1 MCAHNLGA
9 FVTPVAESSVSTLVI
24 DQLVSH
30 LRARA
35 VPLDGQTP
43 PVAVLWTDPRRE
55 WISLTSLLRE
65 RVDEFLVLGD
75 YAPAERTGPAIW
87 LRCTID
93 RTLAEPAL
101 PADRPPV
108 VYLPGVGRQDLR
120 AGDHCPEH
128 LRPLVELMFRGTM
141 WLQPNGTD
149 WTVHAFLT
157 SPRSLAL
164 EVARDDATLRA
175 LGGALPEAALT
186 STNQLTGKRLQAED
200 FDRMLAPDVIRDLL
214 RWMTDPSGTKAR
226 LGTTGWP
233 AFCNRCQDDM
243 QFDPEKQTEI
253 EAARELV
260 QGQDGWQDAW
270 DRFVESPQRYA
281 DLVKLLRRSRPERKL
296 QSFFD
301 SDRWPHV
308 NDADEQ
314 ALREALGKLNGRPQ
328 DEAAKTVLELEAEH
342 GKRRQWVW
350 ARLGL
355 APLAEALAPLAR
367 MAAAVRQPVAGGSPD
382 DIAGAYIDRGWQA
395 DAATW
400 EALAAAPAADQ
411 KLIADAVKTLME
423 PWLDDSARVF
433 QSAVQR
439 VPLPGAAQR
448 RVEAD
453 DDGCVVFVDGLRFDL
468 GQRLSE
474 RLETRGCRVQA
485 RHRWAASP
493 TVTATAK
500 PAATPVATRFTGDEL
515 GADFAPRLADTNR
528 PATAEHVRE
537 LLRTEGYQVLG
548 DGMFDAPASHPARGW
563 LETGRIDS
571 LGHALGGRL
580 AGSIGAE
587 LDNLAERVI
596 ALLDA
601 GWKSVR
607 IVTDHGWLLL
617 PGGLPK
623 VDLPRHLTESR
634 WSRCAVVS
642 GGNTTDAIRAPWH
655 WNPAQAFATP
665 PGIACFKKSEEY
677 AHGGL
682 SLQECLTPDLLIER
696 SGEGVVVASI
706 GTVTWRGL
714 RCLVEAAVRG
724 ANVGAD
730 LRLGRATGVSVAAS
744 PKTIEDG
751 AASLVLADDEHEA
764 APLVIVLLDAAGQVL
779 AQRATRV
786 GENS

>member
-1 MCAHNLGA
+1 M
-9 FVTPVAESSVSTLVI
+9 TPVRATESPVSTLVI
-24 DQLVSH
+24 DHLVSQ

-35 VPLDGQTP
+35 AALEGQTP

-55 WISLTSLLRE
+55 WVSLLSLLRE
-65 RVDEFLVLGD
+65 RMPELVALDD

-87 LRCTID
+87 LRCMID
-93 RTLAEPAL
+93 RTLTEPAV

-120 AGDHCPEH
+120 AGDHCPDH

-149 WTVHAFLT
+149 WTVHAFFT

-164 EVARDDATLRA
+164 DVARDEATLGA
-175 LGGALPEAALT
+175 LAGALPEAALT
-186 STNQLTGKRLQAED
+186 STSQLRGKRLRAED

-214 RWMTDPSGTKAR
+214 RWMTDSAGTKAR
-226 LGTTGWP
+226 LGPAGWP
-233 AFCNRCQDDM
+233 AFCNRCRDDM
-243 QFDPEKQTEI
+243 QFDPETQTEI
-253 EAARELV
+253 EAARALV
-260 QGQDGWQDAW
+260 KGEDAWQDAW
-270 DRFVESPQRYA
+270 SRFEESPERYA
-281 DLVKLLRRSRPERKL
+281 DLVRLLRRSHPG
-296 QSFFD
+296 QSLHHLFD

-308 NDADEQ
+308 NDDDEV
-314 ALREALGKLNGRPQ
+314 ALREALSKLKKRPQ
-328 DEAAKTVLELEAEH
+328 PEAAQVVLELEAEH

-350 ARLGL
+350 ARLGF
-355 APLAEALAPLAR
+355 APLAETLAPLSR
-367 MAAAVRQPVAGGSPD
+367 MAATVRQPIAGGSPD
-382 DIAGAYIDRGWQA
+382 DIARAYMERGWPA

-400 EALAAAPAADQ
+400 EALALAPATDQ
-411 KLIADAVKTLME
+411 QLIADVVRTLVE

-433 QSAVQR
+433 QAAVERAPLSGPAQPR
-439 VPLPGAAQR
+439 VAA
-448 RVEAD
+448 E

-474 RLETRGCRVQA
+474 RLESRGCRVQV
-485 RHRWAASP
+485 RHRWAATP

-500 PAATPVATRFTGDEL
+500 PAATPVADCFAGEEL
-515 GADFAPRLADTNR
+515 GPDFAPRLEDGHR
-528 PATAEHVRE
+528 PATAEHLRG
-537 LLRTEGYQVLG
+537 LLRAHGYQVLG
-548 DGMFDAPASHPARGW
+548 DGMFDAPASHPAKGW

-571 LGHALGGRL
+571 LGHALGVRL
-580 AGSIGAE
+580 ASSIGTE
-587 LDNLAERVI
+587 LDNLAERAV

-607 IVTDHGWLLL
+607 MVTDHGWLLL

-623 VDLPRHLTESR
+623 VELPRHFTESR

-642 GGNTTDAIRAPWH
+642 GGHTPDVLRAPWH
-655 WNPAQAFATP
+655 WNPAQSFATA
-665 PGIACFKKSEEY
+665 PGIACFRKSEEY

-696 SGEGVVVASI
+696 SSEAIVSASI

-714 RCLVEAAVRG
+714 RCLVEATVRG
-724 ANVGAD
+724 ASVQAD
-730 LRLGRATGVSVAAS
+730 LRFGRATGVSVAAS
-744 PKTIEDG
+744 PKPIEDG

-764 APLVIVLLDAAGQVL
+764 AGLVVVLVDDAGQVL

>member
-1 MCAHNLGA
+1 M
-9 FVTPVAESSVSTLVI
+9 
-24 DQLVSH
+24 
-30 LRARA
+30 
-35 VPLDGQTP
+35 
-43 PVAVLWTDPRRE
+43 
-55 WISLTSLLRE
+55 
-65 RVDEFLVLGD
+65 
-75 YAPAERTGPAIW
+75 
-87 LRCTID
+87 
-93 RTLAEPAL
+93 
-101 PADRPPV
+101 

-149 WTVHAFLT
+149 WTVHAFFT

-164 EVARDDATLRA
+164 DVARDDATLRA
-175 LGGALPEAALT
+175 LAGALPEAALT
-186 STNQLTGKRLQAED
+186 SRSHLAGKRLQAED

-214 RWMTDPSGTKAR
+214 RWMTDPPGTKAR

-233 AFCNRCQDDM
+233 AFCNRCRDDM
-243 QFDPEKQTEI
+243 QFDPETQTEI

-260 QGQDGWQDAW
+260 RGEDGWQDAW
-270 DRFVESPQRYA
+270 SRFEESPERYA
-281 DLVKLLRRSRPERKL
+281 DLVKLLRRSRPE
-296 QSFFD
+296 QSLHHLFD
-301 SDRWPHV
+301 SHRWPHL

-314 ALREALGKLNGRPQ
+314 TLREALARIHGRAQ
-328 DEAAKTVLELEAEH
+328 DEAAKTVLALEAEH
-342 GKRRQWVW
+342 GKRLQWVW

-382 DIAGAYIDRGWQA
+382 DIARAYVDRGWQA

-400 EALAAAPAADQ
+400 EAIALAPAADQ
-411 KLIADAVKTLME
+411 QLIADVLRTLVE

-433 QSAVQR
+433 QSAVER
-439 VPLPGAAQR
+439 VPLPGPAQP

-453 DDGCVVFVDGLRFDL
+453 DDGCVLFVDGLRFDL

-474 RLETRGCRVQA
+474 RLEARGCRVEV
-485 RHRWAASP
+485 RHRWAAIP

-500 PAATPVATRFTGDEL
+500 AAATPAADRFAGDEL
-515 GADFAPRLADTNR
+515 GAAFAPRLVDANR
-528 PATAEHVRE
+528 PATAENVRE
-537 LLRTEGYQVLG
+537 LLRAQGYQVLG
-548 DGMFDAPASHPARGW
+548 DGIFDAPASHPAKGW

-571 LGHALGGRL
+571 LGHALGVRL
-580 AGSIGAE
+580 AGSIGTE
-587 LDNLAERVI
+587 LDHLAERVI

-607 IVTDHGWLLL
+607 IVTDHGWLLM

-623 VDLPRHLTESR
+623 VELPRHLTESR

-642 GGNTTDAIRAPWH
+642 GGNPPDVIRAPWH
-655 WNPAQAFATP
+655 WNPAQSFATA
-665 PGIACFKKSEEY
+665 PGIACFRKSEEY

-696 SGEGVVVASI
+696 SGDTVVVASI

-714 RCLVEAAVRG
+714 RCLVEATVRG
-724 ANVGAD
+724 ANVQAD

-744 PKTIEDG
+744 PKPIEDG

-764 APLVIVLLDAAGQVL
+764 AGLVIVLLDAAGQVL